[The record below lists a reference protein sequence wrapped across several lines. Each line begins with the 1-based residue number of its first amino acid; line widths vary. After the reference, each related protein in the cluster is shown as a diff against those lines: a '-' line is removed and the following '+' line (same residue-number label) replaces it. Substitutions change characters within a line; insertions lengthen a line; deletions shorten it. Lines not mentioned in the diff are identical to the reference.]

1 MQELFDVIVIGSGP
15 AGMSAALFLKR
26 SNANVCLIEK
36 GMPGGKLVWTSAVEN
51 YPGFKASTGVDLAQI
66 MYQQMIDENVTRL
79 KAEVLDI
86 IRLEDGSFNV
96 ITSKDSMYAK
106 FVIFAAG
113 SKVRSLGVKGEERF
127 KSKGLSYCAI
137 CDGSLYENEDVVVI
151 GGGTSGFEEALYLS
165 KICKGV
171 TLISRSET
179 YKAPTRLVEKASH
192 TRNITLLNNKQIEE
206 FIGDKYLEGVL
217 IKDKITGFKEVIQT
231 HGAFIYIGF
240 DPTSSMLEK
249 YGVLDEKGY
258 IYVDEG
264 RETNVPRLYA
274 AGDCIHKTTRQ
285 VITAVADGV
294 IAAVGIIRKL

>member
-1 MQELFDVIVIGSGP
+1 MENNFDCIVIGSGP

-26 SNANVCLIEK
+26 SNASVALVEK
-36 GMPGGKLVWTSAVEN
+36 GMPGGKLVWTSSIEN
-51 YPGFKASTGVDLAQI
+51 YPGFQTSTGVDLAMI
-66 MYQQMIDENVTRL
+66 MHQQMVDENVKRF
-79 KAEVLDI
+79 KAEVTDI
-86 IRLEDGSFNV
+86 IRLSDGSFDV
-96 ITSKDSMYAK
+96 VTTKDTLHSQ

-113 SKVRSLGVKGEERF
+113 SKVRSLGVKGEEKF

-137 CDGSLYENEDVVVI
+137 CDGQLYENEDVVVI

-171 TLISRSET
+171 TLISRSDS
-179 YKAPTRLVEKASH
+179 YKASTALVEKASR
-192 TRNITLLNNKQIEE
+192 TRNITLLKNKQIEE
-206 FIGDKYLEGVL
+206 FIGDKYLEGVV
-217 IKDKITGFKEVIQT
+217 IKDKITGFREVIST

-240 DPTSSMLEK
+240 DPTCSFLQK

-264 RETNVPRLYA
+264 RETNVPHLYA

-285 VITAVADGV
+285 VITAVSDGV